1 MGRKRAAYTIIGL
14 AVSAC
19 WLTLVT
25 IYINDEIG
33 WDNLVLMLPHD
44 IAISVEIA
52 VQNALL
58 GERVHAVSEVG
69 AGMNFVTKKVA
80 ESRSRSSARM
90 TMIFGFRFARSAA

>member
-33 WDNLVLMLPHD
+33 WDNLVLMLPH
-44 IAISVEIA
+44 EIGFTLSGVFA
-52 VQNALL
+52 PLAFVWLVLL
-58 GERVHAVSEVG
+58 YLGTRREVSE
-69 AGMNFVTKKVA
+69 
-80 ESRSRSSARM
+80 
-90 TMIFGFRFARSAA
+90 AA